1 MKFEFYRRYIDGTKE
16 LTAAFEQEQSTLR
29 SVQFLPRVGDRA
41 TFAGNIY
48 TVIKVSELKDE
59 EADPRDPEAFVHV
72 TVVLEWIQ
80 PPRPRLVERV

>member
-1 MKFEFYRRYIDGTKE
+1 MKFEFYRRYLDGTKE
-16 LTAAFEQEQSTLR
+16 LAAAFEQEQPTH
-29 SVQFLPRVGDRA
+29 SVQFLPKVGDRA

-48 TVIKVSELKDE
+48 TVIKVSEMKDE